1 MDTLAEKLA
10 PLQDQFSTEL
20 ANRRADAEEAFARF
34 EAAHAADP
42 RFDGLKPWRAPY
54 VDAFARAVAPEMSVE
69 DVELVLGQALV
80 KYYDSDWLV
89 VGDDDG
95 RPVFGAYAPGRRF
108 AHLPGTY
115 ARDVVNGTQYRYFG
129 LHWTEDFTF
138 PEENEGEWAEQYRH
152 LVEAFYYLIA
162 HPEAT
167 VKEAL
172 ESVQGASESSAELEA
187 ELTKLA
193 EEHL

>member
-1 MDTLAEKLA
+1 MDTLAERLA

-34 EAAHAADP
+34 EATHAADP
-42 RFDGLKPWRAPY
+42 RFDGLKPWRAPC
-54 VDAFARAVAPEMSVE
+54 VDAFARAVAPEMSVG

-89 VGDDDG
+89 VGDNDG

-108 AHLPGTY
+108 AHLPRTY
-115 ARDVVNGTQYRYFG
+115 ARDVVNGTQHRYFG
-129 LHWTEDFTF
+129 LRWTEELTF
-138 PEENEGEWAEQYRH
+138 PEDNTEEWAEQHRH
-152 LVEAFYYLIA
+152 LAEAFYYLIA

-167 VKEAL
+167 AKEAL

-187 ELTKLA
+187 KLTELA